1 MTSALA
7 LATPVAPSAKRKLS
21 SWRALLAFVL
31 ATALSSCSSNDPRPT
46 GSEVDKS
53 GDNSV
58 HVVFQDSDWTF
69 KEAVKPLG
77 GPGPLA
83 TAEPSLDWFAEYERF
98 VPVTGGEEGLDLLF
112 SGHSVGLLERD
123 KELRGIELTHGN
135 SARRP
140 ASWGAGPEGKP
151 AIVNVAFEKN
161 YTVTV
166 QSYAL
171 SLDEVRAVAARLVPV
186 TQAQWREHGG
196 EILDCALMDPACAKG
211 GGE

>member
-1 MTSALA
+1 MTSPLA
-7 LATPVAPSAKRKLS
+7 LATPAAPSAKRKAS
-21 SWRALLAFVL
+21 AWRALVAFVL
-31 ATALSSCSSNDPRPT
+31 AAALASCSSGDSRPT
-46 GSEVDKS
+46 GSEVDTS

-58 HVVFQDSDWTF
+58 YVTFQDSQWTF

-83 TAEPSLDWFAEYERF
+83 TAEPSLDWYAEYERF
-98 VPVTGGEEGLDLLF
+98 VPIAGGEKGLDLRF

-123 KELRGIELTHGN
+123 KELRGTELTHGN

-140 ASWGAGPEGKP
+140 ASWGVSPEGKP

-196 EILDCALMDPACAKG
+196 EIVDCALMEPACAKG
-211 GGE
+211 GP